1 MTDRRIIYKR
11 GFISRHTEEMNM
23 DKVASVDVDQ
33 SILGRI
39 LDYGTIHVIGTGG
52 AQDMPSDRDAASSRH
67 RASASDRGAAR
78 AAQRDHREIQRG

>member
-11 GFISRHTEEMNM
+11 GFINRHTEEMNM

-39 LDYGTIHVIGTGG
+39 LDYGTVHLMGTGG
-52 AQDMPSDRDAASSRH
+52 GQAVDRTGSERSVERGIEHLHRIAAPLALRN
-67 RASASDRGAAR
+67 AIAAK
-78 AAQRDHREIQRG
+78 